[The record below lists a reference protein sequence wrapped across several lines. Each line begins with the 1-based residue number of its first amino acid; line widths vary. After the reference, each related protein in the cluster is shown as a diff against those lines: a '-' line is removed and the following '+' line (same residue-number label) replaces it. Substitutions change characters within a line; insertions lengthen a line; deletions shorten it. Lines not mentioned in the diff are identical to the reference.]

1 MTSVIFLVIAC
12 VLFLFISFRD
22 SFTFVKMTSS
32 VNGQDQVQYLLA
44 SRLYEN
50 PRS

>member
-1 MTSVIFLVIAC
+1 MTFVIFLLVAC
-12 VLFLFISFRD
+12 VLFLFISFCD

-44 SRLYEN
+44 SKVYEN
-50 PRS
+50 PRN